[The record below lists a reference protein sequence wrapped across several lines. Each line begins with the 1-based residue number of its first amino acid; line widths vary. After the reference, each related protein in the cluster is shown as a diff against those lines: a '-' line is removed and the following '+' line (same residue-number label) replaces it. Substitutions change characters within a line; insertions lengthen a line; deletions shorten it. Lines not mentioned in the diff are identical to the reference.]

1 MGGCFMK
8 KGKISFKTKLDAVKA
23 YQNKEGSLKSIA
35 NNYKVHESAFRK
47 WVMIYESQGEEG
59 LMPSKTHKY
68 WDKEIKL
75 NAVHEYITGNVSL
88 RDICKKYKISTDTIL
103 LRWINV
109 YNKDRKRLKTTK
121 SGGKKLMIKARKTS
135 FDERI
140 KIVNFCV
147 ANRKNY
153 ALTMEKYK
161 VSYQQIYSWVRKF
174 EAKGIDGLIDNRG
187 KSKPETELTELE
199 RLKLENK
206 MLAARNAELEM
217 ENNIIKKLQEVE
229 RRYR

>member
-1 MGGCFMK
+1 MK

-35 NNYKVHESAFRK
+35 NNYKVHESTFRK